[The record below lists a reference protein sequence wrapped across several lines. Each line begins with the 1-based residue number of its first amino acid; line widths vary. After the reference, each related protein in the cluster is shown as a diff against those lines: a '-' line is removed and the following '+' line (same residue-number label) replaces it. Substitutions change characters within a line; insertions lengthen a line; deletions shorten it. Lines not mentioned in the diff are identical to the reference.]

1 MRGHARLIFAVIAI
15 ALTGACKTANVT
27 DAEKKGDVKY
37 LVAQDTPEAVAAL
50 GRLADKNPA
59 AQKAL
64 EDRAGTDM
72 NVYSAAWQA
81 TLRDA
86 EWGPKMMRDGLA
98 DVTRAELAGIAMTR
112 KDPHLETFASNLD
125 GAMRLLGNDTRAVS
139 VPAVFASSGK
149 AAQPFIEKRLADAST
164 RESMCRGLA
173 SDDASLESRA
183 TFMRVPAASRDGQ
196 ACLRASSHLAK
207 TDDAALSWVGA
218 TAEPGLLTAL
228 AKDDTIACD
237 RLATAWRDAFT
248 ERPIEQHAQ
257 LTVPLAAAIDRCA
270 AAMDSALAAALDKGD
285 FASVI
290 VGAIDP
296 MDPHMSVLKTTCAR
310 LSPLSRSPKLEARL
324 RDRAADAVA
333 KTCSWK

>member
-1 MRGHARLIFAVIAI
+1 MRARARLISAVIAI
-15 ALTGACKTANVT
+15 TFVCACKPTNVT

-64 EDRAGTDM
+64 EDRASSDM

-81 TLRDA
+81 TLRGAD
-86 EWGPKMMRDGLA
+86 WGPKMLREGLA

-112 KDPHLETFASNLD
+112 KDPHLEAFANDLD
-125 GAMRLLGNDTRAVS
+125 GALRLLGNDTRAVS

-149 AAQPFIEKRLADAST
+149 AAQPLIEQRLADAST

-173 SDDASLESRA
+173 SDDASADSRA

-196 ACLRASSHLAK
+196 ACMRTASQLAK

-218 TAEPGLLTAL
+218 TAEPGFLTAL
-228 AKDDTIACD
+228 AKDDTISCD
-237 RLATAWRDAFT
+237 RLATAWGHAFN
-248 ERPIEQHAQ
+248 ERPVVERAQ
-257 LTVPLAAAIDRCA
+257 LTVPLAAALERCA
-270 AAMDSALAAALDKGD
+270 VALDPVLAAALDKGD
-285 FASVI
+285 FATVI

-296 MDPHMSVLKTTCAR
+296 VDPRMSALKTTCTR
-310 LSPLSRSPKLEARL
+310 LALVSRSPKIDARL
-324 RDRAADAVA
+324 RGRAADALA